1 MPTNPGPEFKKAQ
14 AAFRRAKD
22 PAERLELLREMLK
35 VLPKHKGTEHLQADI
50 RSKIKELSDELAGPK
65 KGGARGGPPTSFRPE
80 GAGQI
85 ALVGPPN
92 GGKSAL
98 HSRLTG
104 SHTTSEAYPF
114 ATQFPQP
121 GMMPV
126 DDSTIQLIDVPSI
139 AAAHPIPWLANT
151 LQPADACL
159 FVVDLSAPGCVE
171 QTADVIDILGERKVF
186 LTAAWPGGAE
196 VFDDESDPFAKVLPT
211 LLVANKS
218 DLLDDPA
225 GELAVLEEL
234 GGWTFPTAA
243 VSAQTGEGLEGL
255 GRWLFE
261 ALGVV
266 RVYTKLPGKEP
277 DGSAPFTIRRGQTIL
292 DLAFH
297 IHKDVARDFRYARV
311 WGSEAF
317 DGQQVGR
324 EYQPRDKDIVELH

>member
-22 PAERLELLREMLK
+22 QQERLDLLREMLK

-50 RSKIKELSDELAGPK
+50 KSKIKELTDELSGPK
-65 KGGARGGPPTSFRPE
+65 KGGARGGPPTSFRSE

-85 ALVGPPN
+85 AIVGPPN
-92 GGKSAL
+92 SGKSAL
-98 HSRLTG
+98 HARLTG
-104 SHTTSEAYPF
+104 SHTASEPYPF

-121 GMMPV
+121 GMYPV
-126 DDSTIQLIDVPSI
+126 DDSSIQLIDVPSI
-139 AAAHPIPWLANT
+139 SPEHPIPWLANT

-171 QTADVIDILGERKVF
+171 GAASVIDILRERRVFLTPTWPQGADVID
-186 LTAAWPGGAE
+186 
-196 VFDDESDPFAKVLPT
+196 DDSDPFAKVLPT

-218 DLLDDPA
+218 DLLDDPL

-243 VSAQTGEGLEGL
+243 VSAISGDGLDDL
-255 GRWLFE
+255 GRWLFTS
-261 ALGVV
+261 LGVV
-266 RVYTKLPGKEP
+266 RVYTKLPGEEP
-277 DGSAPFTIRRGQTIL
+277 DGSPPFTIRRGQTIH
-292 DLAFH
+292 DLAFQ
-297 IHKDVARDFRYARV
+297 IHKDVARDFKYARV
-311 WGSEAF
+311 WGSHAF

-324 EYQPRDKDIVELH
+324 DYEPRDKDVVELH

>member
-14 AAFRRAKD
+14 AAFRRARD
-22 PAERLELLREMLK
+22 PQERLDLLREMLK

-50 RSKIKELSDELAGPK
+50 KSKIKELTDELSGPK
-65 KGGARGGPPTSFRPE
+65 KGGARGGPPTSFRVE
-80 GAGQI
+80 GAAQI
-85 ALVGPPN
+85 ALLGPPN
-92 GGKSAL
+92 SGKSAL

-104 SHTTSEAYPF
+104 SHTASEPYPF

-121 GMMPV
+121 GMYPI
-126 DDSTIQLIDVPSI
+126 DDSSVQVIDVPSI

-151 LQPADACL
+151 VQPADACL

-171 QTADVIDILGERKVF
+171 QAGDVIAILEERKVF
-186 LTAAWPGGAE
+186 LVPVWPGGAE
-196 VFDDESDPFAKVLPT
+196 TFDDESDPFAKVLPT

-218 DLLDDPA
+218 DLLDEPLE
-225 GELAVLEEL
+225 ELAVLEEL

-243 VSAQTGEGLEGL
+243 VSATTGDGLADL

-277 DGSAPFTIRRGQTIL
+277 DGSAPFTIRRGETIH
-292 DLAFH
+292 DLAFQ

-324 EYQPRDKDIVELH
+324 DYQPRDKDIIELH